1 MTVAAG
7 VVTTPQTPEI
17 LTRLNRYTAW
27 ERVITFSAVT
37 ADETG
42 TATVPINGLLQK
54 IIYKRPD
61 LANNDLTSTLVLT
74 DNGDNQIFSSGGGL
88 VENDTSLFSVS
99 EPLVNEVNIAITW
112 NEAVGS
118 AGTFIVTLRGV

>member
-1 MTVAAG
+1 MSASTG
-7 VVTTPQTPEI
+7 VVTVTETPEAI
-17 LTRLNRYTAW
+17 TRLNRYTAW
-27 ERVITFSAVT
+27 ERVITFSAVS

-61 LANNDLTSTLVLT
+61 LANNDLTSELVLT
-74 DNGDNQIFSSGGGL
+74 DNGDNQIFTTGSGL
-88 VENDTSLFSVS
+88 AENATSLYSVS
-99 EPLVNEVNIAITW
+99 ESLVGEVNLAITW

-118 AGTFIVTLRGV
+118 TGTFVVTLRGV

>member
-1 MTVAAG
+1 MTASTGA
-7 VVTTPQTPEI
+7 VTVTQTPEAI
-17 LTRLNRYTAW
+17 TRLNRYTAW

-42 TATVPINGLLQK
+42 AATVPINGLLQK
-54 IIYKRPD
+54 IIYKRPN

-74 DNGDNQIFSSGGGL
+74 DNGDNQIFTSGSGL
-88 VENDTSLFSVS
+88 AENATSVFSVS
-99 EPLVNEVNIAITW
+99 EPLVQEVNIAITW

-118 AGTFIVTLRGV
+118 SGTFVVSLRGV